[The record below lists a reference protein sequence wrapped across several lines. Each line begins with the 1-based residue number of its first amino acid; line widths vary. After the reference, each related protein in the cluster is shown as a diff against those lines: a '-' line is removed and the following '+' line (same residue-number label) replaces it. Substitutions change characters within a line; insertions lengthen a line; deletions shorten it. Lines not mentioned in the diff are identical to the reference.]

1 MIRLLLLICLY
12 EYELASN
19 DTQIAN
25 DFADFSPLNL
35 GSLGCRAS

>member
-1 MIRLLLLICLY
+1 MIRLLIILIRLY

-25 DFADFSPLNL
+25 DFAVREDLL
-35 GSLGCRAS
+35 LLC